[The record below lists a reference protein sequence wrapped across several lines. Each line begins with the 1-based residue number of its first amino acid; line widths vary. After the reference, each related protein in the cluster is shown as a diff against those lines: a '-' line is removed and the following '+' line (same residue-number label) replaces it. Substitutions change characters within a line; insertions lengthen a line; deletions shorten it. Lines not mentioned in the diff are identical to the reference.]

1 MQRGH
6 FYFGEKGTFLL
17 WVDSLL
23 VPLLFQTSVTILP
36 LAGHAAHQKPDAF
49 ALSPRLAA
57 TGRRDEAAVFLR
69 ALRGCP
75 LRLLRLLR
83 LRRGLAAGCPALLP
97 AGKVFEVSNPGARS
111 TSIRSVS
118 SFCIAATTPAS

>member
-23 VPLLFQTSVTILP
+23 FPPLFQTSVAILP
-36 LAGHAAHQKPDAF
+36 LAGRTAHQKPDAF

-97 AGKVFEVSNPGARS
+97 AGKGLEGSNPGTGS
-111 TSIRSVS
+111 TSSGSLS
-118 SFCIAATTPAS
+118 SF